1 LSAVYFN
8 VVSGKIGKPY
18 VKVEFPRHCPAYSN
32 FPTLAIVI
40 ENGGLIKSVLSTA
53 YYIHY
58 LSQAV
63 RVDGVHWGVKGVGIP
78 ALVVVVMGI
87 I

>member
-18 VKVEFPRHCPAYSN
+18 VKVD